1 MDAKP
6 RSRGSLMFSRILLGI
21 AILLFIFVAFNTEFL
36 GLNFTGAGLAFL
48 AASFFNWVD
57 RGPNA

>member
-1 MDAKP
+1 M
-6 RSRGSLMFSRILLGI
+6 LNTVLLI
-21 AILLFIFVAFNTEFL
+21 VAIILFIFVAFNADFL

-48 AASFFNWVD
+48 AASFFNYSRD

>member
-1 MDAKP
+1 MIN
-6 RSRGSLMFSRILLGI
+6 RILLGI
-21 AILLFIFVAFNTEFL
+21 AVLLFIFVAFNTEFL

-48 AASFFNWVD
+48 AASFFNWWD